1 MGGMKLYISPTKLVL
16 IYPVIL
22 ITLTPHI
29 GRETFIKSTK
39 SWWELRVCHEEL
51 ILHSF
56 HIL

>member
-1 MGGMKLYISPTKLVL
+1 MKLYISPTKLVL